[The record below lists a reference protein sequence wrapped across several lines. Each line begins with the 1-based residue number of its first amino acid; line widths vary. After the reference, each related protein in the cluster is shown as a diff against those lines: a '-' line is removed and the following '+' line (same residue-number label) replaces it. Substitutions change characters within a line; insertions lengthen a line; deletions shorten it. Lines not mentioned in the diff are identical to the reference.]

1 MHPLDRAS
9 RARTLAGEITVRC
22 RRSTAVT
29 QPCTNTA
36 ACTRAHRSL
45 RRPGV
50 CVCVCVCV
58 CVRAARACVCVCVCV
73 RAFVCVRVFVCL

>member
-9 RARTLAGEITVRC
+9 RTRTLAGEITVRC

-45 RRPGV
+45 RRPGE
-50 CVCVCVCV
+50 CVCVCMCARGA
-58 CVRAARACVCVCVCV
+58 CVRVRVCVCV